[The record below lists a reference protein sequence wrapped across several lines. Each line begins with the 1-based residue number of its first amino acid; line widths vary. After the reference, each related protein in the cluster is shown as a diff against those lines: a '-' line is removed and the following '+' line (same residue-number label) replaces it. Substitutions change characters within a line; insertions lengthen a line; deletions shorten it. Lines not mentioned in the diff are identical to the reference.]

1 MSVPTH
7 IIIKI
12 LIRFDMFLV
21 IPSIRRTY
29 SRGVIPLGRY
39 YGVPILVLTNRT
51 ALGLTK
57 RLLFNYLREEFTTRR
72 TDGMFTDFLALSEFI
87 YFSKCHYSFII
98 VCEYSVWCSVLVC
111 CNPENLF
118 CESVTTTP

>member
-1 MSVPTH
+1 MRVPTH

-12 LIRFDMFLV
+12 LIGFYKLLV
-21 IPSIRRTY
+21 IPSVGRTY

-57 RLLFNYLREEFTTRR
+57 RLL
-72 TDGMFTDFLALSEFI
+72 I
-87 YFSKCHYSFII
+87 
-98 VCEYSVWCSVLVC
+98 
-111 CNPENLF
+111 
-118 CESVTTTP
+118 